1 MKIKIFDSYVD
12 FYNFLMDYEIVSLD
26 PSFQAFVDRYNNINK
41 GCGCRRNARI
51 AEVVQAYRDVIGML
65 QVDPPTLE
73 QIKIQGQYSEVQ
85 MYHEGVLLF
94 KA

>member
-12 FYNFLMDYEIVSLD
+12 FYNFIVDYEMLSSSASYQ
-26 PSFQAFVDRYNNINK
+26 SFADKYNNINK

-51 AEVVQAYRDVIGML
+51 AEVVQAYRDVIALL
-65 QVDPPTLE
+65 QIDSNMLE
-73 QIKIQGQYSEVQ
+73 QIKIQAQYSEVQ

>member
-12 FYNFLMDYEIVSLD
+12 FYNFLVDYEIVNSD
-26 PSFQAFVDRYNNINK
+26 PSFEAFVNGYNNINK
-41 GCGCRRNARI
+41 GCGCMRNSRI
-51 AEVVQAYRDVIGML
+51 AQVVQTYRDVIGML
-65 QVDPPTLE
+65 QVDPQTLE
-73 QIKIQGQYSEVQ
+73 LIKIQGQYSEVQ